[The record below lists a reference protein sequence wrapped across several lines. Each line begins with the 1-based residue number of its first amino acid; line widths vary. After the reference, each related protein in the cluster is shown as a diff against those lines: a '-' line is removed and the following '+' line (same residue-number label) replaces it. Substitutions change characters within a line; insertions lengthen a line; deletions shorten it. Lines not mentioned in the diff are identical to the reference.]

1 MKYIIEVEDNPMFLR
16 NGDMLWKAKGFNTLV
31 FDKNGLDKLQKYEEF
46 TINKTAELKKEKVQE
61 EKAEPKKPEK
71 EKVQEEKTEPKKPEK
86 NSKAIKISVGEDE
99 FIDALRDLIGLLF

>member
-1 MKYIIEVEDNPMFLR
+1 MKYIIEIEDNPMFLR
-16 NGDMLWKAKGFNTLV
+16 SGDMLWKAKGFNTLV

-46 TINKTAELKKEKVQE
+46 TINKTAE
-61 EKAEPKKPEK
+61 PEK

>member
-1 MKYIIEVEDNPMFLR
+1 MKYIIEIEDNPMFLR
-16 NGDMLWKAKGFNTLV
+16 SGDMLWKAKGFNTLV

-61 EKAEPKKPEK
+61 EK
-71 EKVQEEKTEPKKPEK
+71 TEPKKPEK

>member
-31 FDKNGLDKLQKYEEF
+31 FDKNGLDKLQKYEEPKITVKHKEPEPF
-46 TINKTAELKKEKVQE
+46 TINKTAE
-61 EKAEPKKPEK
+61 PEK